1 MALAKLEITPLNENR
16 DKNEA
21 KRFKVLF
28 NPTSYSIT
36 SSVTWTPQGSRKLN
50 APPLTYG
57 GGASR
62 TLTLDL
68 FYDVTEPIDGRRIDD
83 VRDETNKIV
92 ALARKEPPPLDRP
105 PTVAVEWGKAPLS
118 GSDFPF
124 FGVISALS
132 QNFTLFKENGTP
144 VRANLNV
151 SFTEFIDPEIDQ
163 RKLDP
168 EFTTRIIKRG
178 DTLSGIAA
186 EMYGD
191 PALWRIIALAN
202 RLEDPLRLGI
212 GQPLQIPKIA

>member
-1 MALAKLEITPLNENR
+1 MALEKLQITPLHKV
-16 DKNEA
+16 DA
-21 KRFKVLF
+21 KITVLF

-83 VRDETNKIV
+83 VRRETNKIV

-105 PTVAVEWGKAPLS
+105 PTVAIEWGAAPPT

-124 FGVISALS
+124 FGVVSGLT
-132 QNFTLFKENGTP
+132 QNFTMFKPDGRP

-151 SFTEFIDPEIDQ
+151 TFTEFIASEIDQ

-168 EFTTRIIKRG
+168 EFTTRIVKRG

-191 PALWRIIALAN
+191 PALWRTIALAN
-202 RLEDPLRLGI
+202 RLEDPRRLEI
-212 GQPLQIPKIA
+212 GQSLQIPKIA

>member
-1 MALAKLEITPLNENR
+1 MALEKLQITPLDQNNA
-16 DKNEA
+16 KNEA
-21 KRFKVLF
+21 RRFRVLF

-62 TLTLDL
+62 ALTLEL
-68 FYDVTEPIDGRRIDD
+68 FYDVTEPIDGKRIDD
-83 VRDETNKIV
+83 VRQETNKIV
-92 ALARKEPPPLDRP
+92 ALARKDPQLDRP
-105 PTVAVEWGKAPLS
+105 PKVAIEWGKAPLT

-124 FGVISALS
+124 FGVVSGLT
-132 QNFTLFKENGTP
+132 QNFTLFKPDGTP

-151 SFTEFIDPEIDQ
+151 TFTEFIDPEIDQ

-168 EFTTRIIKRG
+168 EFTTRIVKRG

-191 PALWRIIALAN
+191 PALWRTIALAN
-202 RLEDPLRLGI
+202 RLDDPRQLPI
-212 GQPLQIPKIA
+212 GQPLQIPKIT

>member
-21 KRFKVLF
+21 RRFRVLF
-28 NPTSYSIT
+28 NPTTYSIT

-57 GGASR
+57 GGAGR
-62 TLTLDL
+62 ILTLDL
-68 FYDVTEPIDGRRIDD
+68 FYDVTEPIDGNRIDD
-83 VRDETNKIV
+83 VRQETNKIV

-105 PTVAVEWGKAPLS
+105 PTVAVEWGKAPLG

-124 FGVISALS
+124 FGVISGLS
-132 QNFTLFKENGTP
+132 QNFALFKEDGTP

-168 EFTTRIIKRG
+168 EFTTRIVKRG

-191 PALWRIIALAN
+191 PALWRTIALAN

>member
-16 DKNEA
+16 VKNEA
-21 KRFKVLF
+21 RRFRVLF

-36 SSVTWTPQGSRKLN
+36 SSVTWAPQGSRKLN

-68 FYDVTEPIDGRRIDD
+68 FYDVTEPIDGRWIDD
-83 VRDETNKIV
+83 VRQETNKVV

-105 PTVAVEWGKAPLS
+105 PTVAIEWGAAPLT

-124 FGVISALS
+124 FGVISGLT
-132 QNFTLFKENGTP
+132 QNFTLFKPDGRP

-151 SFTEFIDPEIDQ
+151 TFTEFIAPEVDQ

-168 EFTTRIIKRG
+168 EFTTRIVKRG

-191 PALWRIIALAN
+191 PALWRAIALAN
-202 RLEDPLRLGI
+202 RLDDPRRLQI
-212 GQPLQIPKIA
+212 GQPLQIPKIT